1 MGEIGIDRHTFLYEL
16 QWWEVNAIIRGYNA
30 RHHHSWEQA
39 RMISYFARY
48 AMGSKDTP
56 PPINEWIKF
65 PWEVKVSARIS
76 QAEVKELQELMD
88 NVTL

>member
-16 QWWEVNAIIRGYNA
+16 TWWELNAIVRGYRN
-30 RHHHSWEQA
+30 RHHQAWERA

-65 PWEVKVSARIS
+65 PWEKEGYDPVS
-76 QAEVKELQELMD
+76 EEDVKELQDLMA
-88 NVTL
+88 NTLI

>member
-1 MGEIGIDRHTFLYEL
+1 
-16 QWWEVNAIIRGYNA
+16 
-30 RHHHSWEQA
+30 
-39 RMISYFARY
+39 MISYFARY

-76 QAEVKELQELMD
+76 QKEVKELQDLMD